1 MAWSKFEALPN
12 YFGGKRRLIKDIFK
26 HIKKKDGVFIDAFLG
41 GGSVSLWAKAK
52 GYKVICND
60 IAERSYVVGKALI
73 ENSRAK
79 IADEDLA
86 RLFIETKHSGFIKK
100 NYVPKVFLPQIAE
113 FLDNAFAIV
122 KNGFIKDSAKQ
133 YLMFLILFKFTQ
145 RTRPFSKFTHTKYNY
160 ALLEEDYETAL
171 TSSAKGQLSKS
182 LAAANLRMIQH
193 PLITLM
199 AFKNIINR
207 GVFDNHQENEV
218 HKMDIFD
225 FLKRASGDVVYF
237 DPPYPGAS
245 AYENEY
251 HVVDCILAEK
261 KIEKDISVF
270 SKADAKVFL
279 EKMLE
284 SARHIP
290 QWIISLGQTHPDEGV
305 KPDELLKMVR
315 KFRQAEVE
323 MVEHR
328 WAINNVGGRPQND
341 NIEYIV
347 HTL

>member
-1 MAWSKFEALPN
+1 MWTKFEALPN
-12 YFGGKRRLIKDIFK
+12 YFGGKRKLIKDIFK
-26 HIKKKDGVFIDAFLG
+26 HIQKKEGVFIDAFLG

-52 GYKVICND
+52 GYKVIAND
-60 IAERSYVVGKALI
+60 IAERSYIVGKALI
-73 ENSRAK
+73 ENSRVK

-86 RLFIETKHSGFIKK
+86 RLFIEAKHNNFIKK
-100 NYVPKVFLPQIAE
+100 NYVPKVFLDQTAE
-113 FLDNAFAIV
+113 FLDNAYAIA
-122 KNGFIKDSAKQ
+122 KHGFIEGSAKQ
-133 YLMFLILFKFTQ
+133 YLMLLALTKFIQ
-145 RTRPFSKFTHTKYNY
+145 RTRVFSKFTHTKYNY
-160 ALLEEDYETAL
+160 ALIEEDYETAF
-171 TSSAKGQLSKS
+171 KSKTH
-182 LAAANLRMIQH
+182 AAQNLRLIQH
-193 PLITLM
+193 PLASLLSL
-199 AFKNIINR
+199 KNVINR
-207 GVFDNHQENEV
+207 GIFENHQENEV
-218 HKMDIFD
+218 RRMDVFD
-225 FLKRASGDVVYF
+225 FLRKVNGDVVYF

-251 HVVDCILAEK
+251 HVLDCIIAEK

-279 EKMLE
+279 EKMFE

-290 QWIISLGQTHPDEGV
+290 QWIVSLGQTHPDEGV

-323 MVEHR
+323 MVEHN
-328 WAINNVGGRPQND
+328 WAINNVAGRSQSD

>member
-1 MAWSKFEALPN
+1 MWTKFEALPN
-12 YFGGKRRLIKDIFK
+12 YFGGKRKLIKDIFK
-26 HIKKKDGVFIDAFLG
+26 HTKKKEGVFIDAFLG

-60 IAERSYVVGKALI
+60 IAERSYIVGKALI
-73 ENSRAK
+73 ENSRVK
-79 IADEDLA
+79 ITDEDLA
-86 RLFIETKHSGFIKK
+86 RLFIPAKHKNFIKK
-100 NYVPKVFLPQIAE
+100 NYVPKVFLPQTAE
-113 FLDNAFAIV
+113 FLDNAFEIA
-122 KNGFIKDSAKQ
+122 KHGFIEGSAKQ
-133 YLMFLILFKFTQ
+133 YLMLLLLLKFIQ
-145 RTRPFSKFTHTKYNY
+145 RTRPFSKFTHTRYNL
-160 ALLEEDYETAL
+160 ALLEENYELAF
-171 TSSAKGQLSKS
+171 TSLAKGQLSKS
-182 LAAANLRMIQH
+182 LIRSNTAILQH
-193 PLITLM
+193 PLIHLLEI
-199 AFKNIINR
+199 KNVINR
-207 GVFDNHQENEV
+207 GVFENHQENEV
-218 HKMDIFD
+218 HKRDIFD
-225 FLKRASGDVVYF
+225 FLHRVNGDVVYF

-251 HVVDCILAEK
+251 HVVDCIFAEK

-270 SKADAKVFL
+270 SKADAKIFL

-284 SARHIP
+284 SSRHIP

-315 KFRQAEVE
+315 KYRQAELE

-328 WAINNVGGRPQND
+328 WAINNVSGRPQGD